1 MAPLPLPLIVRAFS
15 MGLSKAKINSN
26 IANKPKKWLPMDE
39 LYIRKNR
46 KMLQCQGIYVLH
58 CSLANEYFIIS
69 FVLSHL
75 FILFSLIGPLFFIG
89 YYLLLLLRIGDG
101 DDDGAVCD
109 FALMYWCCFGFDD
122 FL

>member
-1 MAPLPLPLIVRAFS
+1 MAPLPLPLIVRALS
-15 MGLSKAKINSN
+15 MGLSKVKINSN
-26 IANKPKKWLPMDE
+26 MANKPKKWLPKDE

-46 KMLQCQGIYVLH
+46 KCYSVKEFMSYTVYW
-58 CSLANEYFIIS
+58 ANEYFIIS

-75 FILFSLIGPLFFIG
+75 FILFSLIGPLSFIG

-101 DDDGAVCD
+101 DGAVCD
-109 FALMYWCCFGFDD
+109 FALMCWCCSGFDD